1 MNNFNRNKPNNFKF
15 GNDQM
20 DDFNFKLDKN
30 QKDKLLKFSTMTTS
44 FMFKMIGWMG
54 SIVNFFSKNTKL
66 IYGIILIFIL
76 FKVGTYVVAFE
87 PSGVYEITTSSGV
100 VYNTNEVEVKDGCV
114 YFKTMNNK
122 DEMIICG
129 GCSIRKNN

>member
-1 MNNFNRNKPNNFKF
+1 
-15 GNDQM
+15 M
-20 DDFNFKLDKN
+20 DNFKLDKD
-30 QKDKLLKFSTMTTS
+30 QRDKLEKFSDMSTS
-44 FMFKMIGWMG
+44 FMIKFVGWFG
-54 SIVNFFSKNTKL
+54 QAINFCSKNTKL
-66 IYGIILIFIL
+66 IFGFILLTIL

-87 PSGVYEITTSSGV
+87 PSGVYEITTSTGV

-129 GCSIRKNN
+129 GCLIKKNNSLE